1 LLCRKRNLKRTM
13 DKAEIIATIEQWV
26 NELLAPKEGFFLVQ
40 VRIKPTN
47 NVKVFMD
54 GDKGV
59 SIDDCI
65 KVNRSLYK
73 LLEEAKLFPDDD
85 FSLEVSSPGVGEP
98 LLLHRQYVKNIG
110 RWMEVKLIEG
120 PVLEG
125 ELKEATED
133 GIVLEVTTGKGK
145 KAVTQ
150 LHSLLFEQIKEASVQ
165 VKF

>member
-1 LLCRKRNLKRTM
+1 M